1 MTCTQ
6 EVSRTRLVLSGVLC
20 NGPLR
25 PSGTP
30 IETASATTQMS
41 RRPKKLASTR

>member
-20 NGPLR
+20 NDSLR

-30 IETASATTQMS
+30 IQTTSATTQTS
-41 RRPKKLASTR
+41 R

>member
-6 EVSRTRLVLSGVLC
+6 EVSRTRLVLSSVLC

-30 IETASATTQMS
+30 IQTASATTRTS
-41 RRPKKLASTR
+41 RRPEELTST